1 MTALLSLTA
10 GILYVVGYIPYIHSI
25 LKGTTK
31 PVLSSWL
38 IFATLD
44 IITIAGMLS
53 KDVLSGQMIG
63 ATAGSGIIATLAF
76 VRGTSGWKA
85 LDIVCVAG
93 AVIGLLLWIFSGDA
107 TLSIFLNISV
117 MFIGCIPTFV
127 SAWKNPLHE
136 NKVTWLIQLVS
147 CVLQVIAIP
156 SWTLAGAS
164 QPVGFL
170 LMESIMVYLIWVR
183 PLLQKSPVIP

>member
-85 LDIVCVAG
+85 LDIVCVTG
-93 AVIGLLLWIFSGDA
+93 AVIGLLLWTFSGDA

-164 QPVGFL
+164 QPIGFL
-170 LMESIMVYLIWVR
+170 LMESIMVYLVWVR